1 MSILA
6 PFEEALVVLGVGAA
20 DDAAAVK
27 KAYRRAVVQHPPDTD
42 PDGFR
47 RVRDAYELLC
57 DPWKHAEDL
66 LLRPLPEVPTPASP
80 AAPPP
85 APRGATAV
93 ALLRLAA
100 LQADPDGW
108 AAPKPSRARQSP
120 PGTPPKPPRRRPKT
134 TP

>member
-6 PFEEALVVLGVGAA
+6 PFEAALAVLGVGEA

-27 KAYRRAVVQHPPDTD
+27 KAYRRAVAQHAPDTD

-47 RVRDAYELLC
+47 RVRDAYETLR
-57 DPWKHAEDL
+57 DPWGRAGEL
-66 LLRPLPEVPTPASP
+66 LLRPLPEVPPPAAP
-80 AAPPP
+80 VAPPP

-100 LQADPDGW
+100 LRANPDGW
-108 AAPKPSRARQSP
+108 AAPAPARTRRQSP
-120 PGTPPKPPRRRPKT
+120 STDPKPPRRSKT
-134 TP
+134 TT